1 MLLLL
6 MQVVR
11 TSIVECLDRL
21 RGKVDVLLCNPPYV
35 ATDAGKSKEFLVRS
49 DHIDPRVPHTF
60 S

>member
-1 MLLLL
+1 

-49 DHIDPRVPHTF
+49 DHIDPRRGKHTF